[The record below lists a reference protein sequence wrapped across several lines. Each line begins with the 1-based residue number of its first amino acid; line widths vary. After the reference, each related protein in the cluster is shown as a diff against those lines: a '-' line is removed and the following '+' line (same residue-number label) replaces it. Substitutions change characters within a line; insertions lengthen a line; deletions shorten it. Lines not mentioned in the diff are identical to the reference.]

1 MAGIARRTWHSL
13 FFTLQSN
20 FFSAGFIRSSK
31 LTLCEYPARCSFR
44 RNRWTC
50 SLSAA
55 LAQPHHAGAA
65 YRRRLIVVALHTVNS
80 ALSCNPLALR
90 MRSAYVE
97 EAHLLMISSTWDVTY
112 RSFVNRTP
120 RIFSSE
126 TLSIPSRDVPG
137 TNFLPGTEYRVLR
150 RFFTGSGY
158 RVPGIYQIRKSG
170 RKVSLVF
177 LLFLVYRQLSMQHE
191 KSSRNRF

>member
-1 MAGIARRTWHSL
+1 MAGIAVGGHAWYSL

-20 FFSAGFIRSSK
+20 FISAGFIRSSK
-31 LTLCEYPARCSFR
+31 LTLHEYPARCSFR
-44 RNRWTC
+44 RNRSTR

-65 YRRRLIVVALHTVNS
+65 YGRRLIVVALHTVNS
-80 ALSCNPLALR
+80 ALSCNSFALR

-97 EAHLLMISSTWDVTY
+97 EAHLLMISSTWDVTD

-126 TLSIPSRDVPG
+126 TLSIPSG
-137 TNFLPGTEYRVLR
+137 G
-150 RFFTGSGY
+150 GSGISTFWNQHLL
-158 RVPGIYQIRKSG
+158 GL
-170 RKVSLVF
+170 VSVEL
-177 LLFLVYRQLSMQHE
+177 
-191 KSSRNRF
+191 